1 MAAGAAVEVA
11 FSSDADTGSRKRNS
25 GASTSVSAFV
35 MLQETFLLD
44 RDKLLV

>member
-1 MAAGAAVEVA
+1 MRLDRGSSAAAEVA
-11 FSSDADTGSRKRNS
+11 P